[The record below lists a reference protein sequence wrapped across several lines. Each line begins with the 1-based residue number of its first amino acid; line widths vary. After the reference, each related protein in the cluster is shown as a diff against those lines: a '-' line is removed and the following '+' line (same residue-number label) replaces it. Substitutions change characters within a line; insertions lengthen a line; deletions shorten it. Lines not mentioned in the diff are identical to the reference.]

1 METLRGDQIR
11 QLRRLA
17 HSLRPVVQVGKQGVT
32 EAVVHSV
39 EQAIEANEL
48 IKVKFIDHKDE
59 KQALCAE
66 IAART
71 SSVLVGVLGNIATFY
86 RRQADDEKRKIEL
99 AP

>member
-59 KQALCAE
+59 KRALCAE

-71 SSVLVGVLGNIATFY
+71 SSVLVGVLGNTATFY
-86 RRQADDEKRKIEL
+86 RRQTDDEKRKIEL